1 MLVALFFAMNMG
13 ASGAAASMGVAY
25 GSGAVSNKRLALIIC
40 AIGVFSGAAIG
51 GGEVVKTI
59 GSGIIPSSII
69 SAQIALIILLAATF
83 TLFIANLMG
92 IPLSTSEVTV
102 GAIVGVGIAIQSV
115 HLEKLFVVVSFWL
128 IIPFIAFGLTF
139 IAGFF
144 LSKWKKINEYR
155 HVRWGKGLKILL
167 IFTGFMEAF
176 SAGMNNVSNAVGPLV
191 GAGLISIT
199 SGTII
204 GGFFIALGAL
214 FLGGRVMETNGK
226 RITNLS
232 LIQGSTVSGLGAI
245 LVIICSLLGMPVPI
259 TQITTAGI
267 FGIGVSEHGMK
278 LWQKDIIKRMLKVWL
293 VSPIFSLV
301 ISYGTVKFFF
311 ESDFYTFVAIL
322 CVFLATIGTMSLL
335 KSTRKEQK
343 DTTAATTAPYT
354 STEKKSTINSY
365 SIK

>member
-1 MLVALFFAMNMG
+1 MVYIVFSMLVALFFAMNMG

-25 GSGAVSNKRLALIIC
+25 GSGAVSNKRLALVIC

-69 SAQIALIILLAATF
+69 SAQIALIILLAATL

-102 GAIVGVGIAIQSV
+102 GAIVGVGIAFQSV
-115 HLEKLFVVVSFWL
+115 HIHKLFIVVSFWL

-139 IAGFF
+139 MAGFL
-144 LSKWKKINEYR
+144 LSKWKKANEYR
-155 HVRWGKGLKILL
+155 HARWGKGLKILL

-191 GAGLISIT
+191 GAGLISIS
-199 SGTII
+199 SGTLL
-204 GGFFIALGAL
+204 GGIFIALGAL
-214 FLGGRVMETNGK
+214 FLGGRVIETNGK

-232 LIQGSTVSGLGAI
+232 LIQGSTVSGLGAL

-267 FGIGVSEHGMK
+267 FGIGVAEHGMK

-301 ISYGTVKFFF
+301 ISYGTIKLFF
-311 ESDFYTFVAIL
+311 EWDFYTVVAIL

-335 KSTRKEQK
+335 KSSKNEEKE
-343 DTTAATTAPYT
+343 TTKNTT
-354 STEKKSTINSY
+354 KNTINSY